1 MSASS
6 AAHHLVAPAASAFAA
21 GDSEAGEGAL
31 WDIWNQ
37 VVQYASQTPAHKLD
51 RVIEVVAAVADLEE
65 PATLEVWGNQTTWKE
80 LPLLGPVIRESW
92 DDERHTEPF
101 NLNAFAARLTAAG
114 LVDLSV
120 YAIWTLRSV
129 LENSVPAQI
138 YNKNG
143 DQGCKAAAAWFIY
156 AGKTMYAYSKE
167 GKSYDGRAAQ
177 QGSDVVGEDWKG
189 YSEARWRLWVERL
202 EEVQKDVVD
211 EDTKNLLQKAMMSI
225 QDVGVNQS

>member
-1 MSASS
+1 MQGQRGGRGSGRGDIGSRAAIPSLPRPSPAIVQVMDPSMSASS

-92 DDERHTEPF
+92 DD
-101 NLNAFAARLTAAG
+101 G
-114 LVDLSV
+114 
-120 YAIWTLRSV
+120 I
-129 LENSVPAQI
+129 
-138 YNKNG
+138 
-143 DQGCKAAAAWFIY
+143 
-156 AGKTMYAYSKE
+156 
-167 GKSYDGRAAQ
+167 
-177 QGSDVVGEDWKG
+177 
-189 YSEARWRLWVERL
+189 
-202 EEVQKDVVD
+202 
-211 EDTKNLLQKAMMSI
+211 
-225 QDVGVNQS
+225 